1 MRSEAAPFDQRF
13 EKDSTSTPAARS
25 LGVTFPDGLQLHV
38 DRTVLLKGARPDR
51 RGREHAGKNR
61 NGRKSSDGLQGRTRN
76 QLHHF
81 SSS

>member
-13 EKDSTSTPAARS
+13 EKDSTSTP
-25 LGVTFPDGLQLHV
+25 GVTFPDGLQLHV
-38 DRTVLLKGARPDR
+38 DRTVLLKGARPDG

-61 NGRKSSDGLQGRTRN
+61 NGRKGSDGLQGRTRN